1 MIKQAF
7 IIKSLKKIIYESE
20 ENQLLDK
27 MEEDKKMK
35 IQEIEKLESDLEI
48 EY

>member
-1 MIKQAF
+1 
-7 IIKSLKKIIYESE
+7 
-20 ENQLLDK
+20 

-48 EY
+48 EYEVSYTTFSTSYVDVDLLLKDKLIF